1 MHTWVPPKAHP
12 QDIAG
17 GVPMAADDFSHMI
30 WQQLHH
36 EDKKVEQRR
45 LQLKRLGAAHQ
56 GQQDQVGKQE
66 LC

>member
-1 MHTWVPPKAHP
+1 
-12 QDIAG
+12 
-17 GVPMAADDFSHMI
+17 MAADDFSHMI